1 MNNAN
6 ILFAFFCLL
15 RKELLLSYRHRA
27 DLIYPLIFFILI
39 AMLFSLGLKLDATL
53 LQAAGPGVIWLS
65 ALLAHILALDRL
77 FHQDFADGS
86 LEQLLL
92 TPYTLT
98 VLVYAKLLAHWL
110 ITTLP
115 LIIIAPLLSLFLQLS
130 TIEMFVLIASLII
143 ATPILTV
150 IGGIGAALTVGLRGR
165 ILLLPLLL
173 LPLYI
178 PVLIFGA
185 GSVYALATT
194 VSVSGLLALLGG
206 FSIFSLLLS
215 PFAIAA
221 ALRVGINEL

>member
-1 MNNAN
+1 MNNVNTAY
-6 ILFAFFCLL
+6 AFLRLL
-15 RKELLLSYRHRA
+15 QKELLLSYRHRA
-27 DLIYPLIFFILI
+27 DFIYPLIFFILI
-39 AMLFSLGLKLDATL
+39 ATLFSLGLKLDATL
-53 LQAAGPGVIWLS
+53 LQAAGPGVIWIS
-65 ALLAHILALDRL
+65 ALLAHIMALDRM

-98 VLVYAKLLAHWL
+98 ALVYAKLLAHWL
-110 ITTLP
+110 MTTLP
-115 LIIIAPLLSLFLQLS
+115 LIIITPLLSLFLQLS
-130 TIEMFVLIASLII
+130 MVEMLVLMASLVI

-165 ILLLPLLL
+165 VLLLPLLL

-178 PVLIFGA
+178 PILIFGS

-206 FSIFSLLLS
+206 IAIFALLLA
-215 PFAIAA
+215 PLATAA
-221 ALRVGINEL
+221 ALRVGINE

>member
-1 MNNAN
+1 MNNATTAA
-6 ILFAFFCLL
+6 AFFSLL
-15 RKELLLSYRHRA
+15 QKELLLSFRHRS
-27 DLIYPLIFFILI
+27 DFIYPIIFFILI
-39 AMLFSLGLKLDATL
+39 STLFSLGLKLDAAL
-53 LQAAGPGVIWLS
+53 LRAAAPGVIWLS

-110 ITTLP
+110 MTTLP
-115 LIIIAPLLSLFLQLS
+115 LIIITPLLSLFLQMPPV
-130 TIEMFVLIASLII
+130 EMLVLITSLVI

-150 IGGIGAALTVGLRGR
+150 VGGIGAALTVGLRGR

-178 PVLIFGA
+178 PVLVFGA
-185 GSVYALATT
+185 GSVYALTAT
-194 VSVSGLLALLGG
+194 VSVSGLMALLGSITILALL
-206 FSIFSLLLS
+206 FA
-215 PFAIAA
+215 PYAIAA
-221 ALRVGINEL
+221 ALRIGVNE